1 LLEAFVLL
9 VSLSGNYKDERIA
22 GNFIDCK
29 EAMQYY
35 KQQCNDHKAA
45 RCLRVEDIDLTSYK
59 EDTPFDFDIKEKQSC
74 GFVGVDNR
82 LYEESK

>member
-1 LLEAFVLL
+1 MLEAFVLL

-45 RCLRVEDIDLTSYK
+45 RCLRVEDIDITSYK
-59 EDTPFDFDIKEKQSC
+59 EDTLFGFKIKEKQSC

-82 LYEESK
+82 LYKE